1 MMKKEDLLK
10 YSFQIIAYLSKKEY
24 NIANGFLVM
33 IDNIVCLV
41 TAAHSVVDDDISTS
55 KPLDKVYLMLHVDG
69 NEFKTKVLELK
80 NWQFFDLI
88 AVPKEQ
94 LSYNLSDYME
104 IAKKEDLA
112 YCIIESNKI
121 KDMVAE
127 LSFKLKGA
135 EPNTCH
141 SRKVS
146 YIDICNN
153 LTMPESNKKYY
164 MAGRILKEASRLLI
178 KEYEEYFYREM
189 EFIGMDDDG
198 YYKFRL
204 SEQVSIDCMAG
215 LSGTPIF
222 DNDKKFVGMAVR
234 FVPNENIV
242 RAFPAETILYYL
254 NNG

>member
-10 YSFQIIAYLSKKEY
+10 YSFQIIAYLSNKEY

-33 IDNIVCLV
+33 IDNIICFV
-41 TAAHSVVDDDISTS
+41 TAAHSVVVDDISTS
-55 KPLDKVYLMLHVDG
+55 KSLNEVYLMLHVDG
-69 NEFKTKVLELK
+69 EKLTTKALKLE
-80 NWQFFDLI
+80 NWLFIDLMSASSKQF
-88 AVPKEQ
+88 
-94 LSYNLSDYME
+94 SYNLSDYAE
-104 IAKKEDLA
+104 IGRKEDFA
-112 YCIIESNKI
+112 YCIIESNNI
-121 KDMVAE
+121 KEMVAE
-127 LSFKLKGA
+127 LSFKLKAA

-141 SRKVS
+141 SKKVS

-153 LTMPESNKKYY
+153 LTIPESSKKYY

-178 KEYEEYFYREM
+178 KEYEEYFYSEM
-189 EFIGMDDDG
+189 DFIGVDDDG

-204 SEQVSIDCMAG
+204 SEQVSIDCMEG